1 MNSTKTISLIIG
13 GVIAIGLLVLAL
25 GGGIEYEDHDTRD
38 IERNVLFAT
47 TQSLLEESEA
57 WPVQLSDGSVEVKSS
72 VESYPVRTV
81 RYEITE
87 LDATLDEAIAYVRD
101 HTYGGLERRV
111 TPEKYEDTLWQP
123 EGTVGHPSE
132 WVRRSVHLAPPP
144 GGNRDA
150 VVLYVEGRP
159 DPKTY
164 MLGFQSVE
172 TIEGNEFVKEDAV
185 RFKVMPSLYKL
196 QQLPSGKIRV
206 RKIETVD
213 PRGAMSPLLNNLIIS
228 KFFFR
233 NYMFAQAKEMRDTFE
248 GKKSS

>member
-1 MNSTKTISLIIG
+1 MSGTKKTSLIIG
-13 GVIAIGLLVLAL
+13 SVIVIGLLFLSF
-25 GGGIEYEDHDTRD
+25 GGGLEYRDRDSRD
-38 IERNVLFAT
+38 IERKALFAT

-57 WPVQLSDGSVEVKSS
+57 WPVELSDGTVEVKSS
-72 VESYPVRTV
+72 LEPYPVRTV

-123 EGTVGHPSE
+123 DDTVGHPTE
-132 WVRRSVHLAPPP
+132 WVRRSVHISPPP
-144 GGNRDA
+144 GGNRDT
-150 VVLYVEGRP
+150 VVLYVESRP

-172 TIEGNEFVKEDAV
+172 TIEGNEFVEEDAV
-185 RFKVMPSLYKL
+185 RFKVMPSLYRIVV
-196 QQLPSGKIRV
+196 LPSGKLRV

-213 PRGAMSPLLNNLIIS
+213 PRGALSPLLNNLIIS
-228 KFFFR
+228 KVFFR
-233 NYMFAQAKEMRDTFE
+233 NYMFEQAKAMRDTFE
-248 GKKSS
+248 GKG

>member
-1 MNSTKTISLIIG
+1 MGSTKTTSLIVSA
-13 GVIAIGLLVLAL
+13 GVVIGLLFLSF
-25 GGGIEYEDHDTRD
+25 GGGFEYRDRDTRD
-38 IERNVLFAT
+38 IERKALFAN

-57 WPVQLSDGSVEVKSS
+57 WPVELSDGSVEVKSS
-72 VESYPVRTV
+72 LEPHPVRTV

-123 EGTVGHPSE
+123 EDTVGHPTE

-144 GGNRDA
+144 GGDRDCT
-150 VVLYVEGRP
+150 VLYVESRP

-172 TIEGNEFVKEDAV
+172 TIEGNEFVEEDAV
-185 RFKVMPSLYKL
+185 RCKVLPSLYKL
-196 QQLPSGKIRV
+196 EGLPSGKLRV

-213 PRGAMSPLLNNLIIS
+213 PRGALSPLMNNLIIS
-228 KFFFR
+228 KVFFR
-233 NYMFAQAKEMRDTFE
+233 NYMFEQAVAMRVTFE
-248 GKKSS
+248 GK